1 MPELTFIRCW
11 AGLWRARLAEMHDDE
26 RGEGVVTTVLMI
38 AGFAI
43 LAVAVVAAI
52 TAIVNRIM
60 STIPDSS
67 G

>member
-11 AGLWRARLAEMHDDE
+11 AGLWRARLEMHGDE

>member
-11 AGLWRARLAEMHDDE
+11 VAMWRARLGDKRRDQ

-38 AGFAI
+38 AGFGI

-52 TAIVNRIM
+52 TVIVNKII
-60 STIPDSS
+60 SSIPDSS

>member
-11 AGLWRARLAEMHDDE
+11 AAIWRARLAEMHGDE

-43 LAVAVVAAI
+43 LAVAVVAAV
-52 TAIVNRIM
+52 TAVVNRIM

>member
-1 MPELTFIRCW
+1 MFELTFIRFW
-11 AGLWRARLAEMHDDE
+11 AAVWRARLVDMRTDQ

-60 STIPDSS
+60 NTIPDSS

>member
-1 MPELTFIRCW
+1 MLELTFIRCW
-11 AGLWRARLAEMHDDE
+11 AAVWRARLADMRADQ

-60 STIPDSS
+60 NTIPDSS